1 MAEFFKTSTIWVI
14 DFRYEGRARRWFR
27 AFGQKDDVPQLM
39 RDLLR
44 DLYGER
50 AQLVEARK
58 ATEEEE
64 LQYLARR
71 GTKERLLPDWPV
83 RTARSRTLKW
93 ASSPRRSSCFG
104 SSACDESWNCWRAG
118 SADESM
124 RRRGP
129 RPCRSMP
136 ATTGAGARLLRAP
149 RLP

>member
-27 AFGQKDDVPQLM
+27 AFDQKDDVPQLM

-64 LQYLARR
+64 LQYLR
-71 GTKERLLPDWPV
+71 GEEPRNVYCPTGPFERPDHEP
-83 RTARSRTLKW
+83 
-93 ASSPRRSSCFG
+93 
-104 SSACDESWNCWRAG
+104 
-118 SADESM
+118 
-124 RRRGP
+124 
-129 RPCRSMP
+129 
-136 ATTGAGARLLRAP
+136 
-149 RLP
+149 